1 MTKIEFMKGA
11 HDEMRKI
18 IKKLSSIQ
26 IIMFAF
32 LFVIILGSVLLSL
45 PISSANGKGV
55 PYVDALFTATTAT
68 CVTGLVTLPT
78 VSTWSVFGQ
87 VVILLL
93 IQIGGLGVITV
104 GAGMMMIL
112 QRKINMNDRIIISDS
127 LNMNFIGGIVKFV
140 KKVILFTFITELAGA
155 LLYMTVFVPEFGI
168 KGIWV
173 SVFTSVSAFCN
184 AGIDIISENSLCGY
198 TLNPIINIT
207 TILLII
213 LGGIGFVVL
222 FDLTRLIKNKKR
234 KGLKFLSLH
243 SKIAL
248 SVTGFLILF
257 GTVLILIF
265 EYNNPDTLGGYT
277 FFEKIMVSL
286 FQSVTLRTA
295 GFASIAQEC
304 ITDATAFISMLLM
317 FIGGSPAGTAGG
329 IKTVTF
335 FVLLASTAAVIKN
348 KRTVDV
354 FDRQISTEIIKR
366 CVAVFA
372 VSLLTVIGSTILL
385 IIFNGGE
392 FLDIL
397 YETISAAATVGLSRN
412 YTSTLN
418 AIGKIIITLTM
429 YLGRVGPISL
439 AFAFS
444 VNKSKE
450 NLIEN
455 PVEEISVG

>member
-1 MTKIEFMKGA
+1 
-11 HDEMRKI
+11 MRKF
-18 IKKLSSIQ
+18 IKKMSSIQ

-32 LFVIILGSVLLSL
+32 LLVIIIGSILLSL
-45 PISSANGKGV
+45 PISSANGKRV

-68 CVTGLVTLPT
+68 CVTGLVTVPT
-78 VSTWSVFGQ
+78 ISTWSSFGHI
-87 VVILLL
+87 VILLL
-93 IQIGGLGVITV
+93 IQIGGLGVTTV
-104 GAGMMMIL
+104 VAGMMMIL
-112 QRKINMNDRIIISDS
+112 QRKININDRVIISDS
-127 LNMNFIGGIVKFV
+127 FNLSSMGGIVQFV
-140 KKVILFTFITELAGA
+140 KKVILLTLIIELAGS
-155 LLYMTVFVPEFGI
+155 LLYMIVFIPELGI

-173 SVFTSVSAFCN
+173 SLFTSVSAFCN

-198 TLNPIINIT
+198 TPNPIINIT
-207 TILLII
+207 TIMLII
-213 LGGIGFVVL
+213 SGGIGFIVL
-222 FDLTRLIKNKKR
+222 FDLFRLVRNKKC
-234 KGLKFLSLH
+234 KGVKFLSLH

-248 SVTGFLILF
+248 SFTAFLILS
-257 GTVLILIF
+257 GTVFILVF
-265 EYNNPDTLGGYT
+265 EYNNPDTLGEYT
-277 FFEKIMVSL
+277 FFEKIMVAL

-304 ITDATAFISMLLM
+304 ITDASAFVSILLM

-335 FVLLASTAAVIKN
+335 FVLLVSTLSVIKN

-354 FDRQISTEIIKR
+354 FNRQISTEILKR
-366 CVAVFA
+366 SVAVFA

-392 FLDIL
+392 FIDIL
-397 YETISAAATVGLSRN
+397 YEAVSATATVGLTRN

-418 AIGKIIITLTM
+418 TIGKIIIILTM

-444 VNKSKE
+444 INKSKE

-455 PVEEISVG
+455 PAEEISVG

>member
-1 MTKIEFMKGA
+1 
-11 HDEMRKI
+11 MRRI
-18 IKKLSSIQ
+18 IRNMSSIQ
-26 IIMFAF
+26 IIMVAF
-32 LFVIILGSVLLSL
+32 LLVIIIGSVLLSL
-45 PISSANGKGV
+45 PVSSANGKSV

-68 CVTGLVTLPT
+68 CVTGLVTVST
-78 VSTWSVFGQ
+78 ISTWSVFGQ
-87 VVILLL
+87 IVILLL

-104 GAGMMMIL
+104 VTGMMMIL
-112 QRKINMNDRIIISDS
+112 QCKININDKIIISDS
-127 LNMNFIGGIVKFV
+127 FNLNSIGGIVKFV
-140 KKVILFTFITELAGA
+140 KKVILLTFIIELAGA
-155 LLYMTVFVPEFGI
+155 LLYMIVFIPEFGI

-173 SVFTSVSAFCN
+173 SVFTAVSAFCN

-207 TILLII
+207 TIILII

-222 FDLTRLIKNKKR
+222 FDLIRLIGNKKR

-248 SVTGFLILF
+248 SVTGFLIFF
-257 GTVLILIF
+257 GTIFFLIV

-277 FFEKIMVSL
+277 FFEKIMVAL

-295 GFASIAQEC
+295 GFASIDQKC
-304 ITDATAFISMLLM
+304 ITDASAFVSILLM

-335 FVLLASTAAVIKN
+335 FVLLAGTLAVIKN
-348 KRTVDV
+348 KRTIDV
-354 FDRQISTEIIKR
+354 FNRQISTEILKR
-366 CVAVFA
+366 SVAVFA
-372 VSLLTVIGSTILL
+372 VSLFTVIGSTILL

-392 FLDIL
+392 FIDIL
-397 YETISAAATVGLSRN
+397 YETVSATATVGLTRS

-418 AIGKIIITLTM
+418 TMGKIIITLTM

-444 VNKSKE
+444 VNKSRE

>member
-1 MTKIEFMKGA
+1 
-11 HDEMRKI
+11 MRKF
-18 IKKLSSIQ
+18 IKKMSSIQ

-32 LFVIILGSVLLSL
+32 LLVIIIGSILLSL
-45 PISSANGKGV
+45 PISSANGKRV

-68 CVTGLVTLPT
+68 CVTGLVTVPT
-78 VSTWSVFGQ
+78 ISTWSSFGHI
-87 VVILLL
+87 VILLL
-93 IQIGGLGVITV
+93 IQIGGLGVTTV
-104 GAGMMMIL
+104 VAGMMMIL
-112 QRKINMNDRIIISDS
+112 QRKININDRVIISDS
-127 LNMNFIGGIVKFV
+127 FNLSSMGGIVQFV
-140 KKVILFTFITELAGA
+140 KKVILLTLIIELAGS
-155 LLYMTVFVPEFGI
+155 LLYMIVFIPELGI

-173 SVFTSVSAFCN
+173 SLFTSVSAFCN

-207 TILLII
+207 TIMLII
-213 LGGIGFVVL
+213 SGGIGFIVL
-222 FDLTRLIKNKKR
+222 FDLFRLVRNKKC
-234 KGLKFLSLH
+234 KGVKFLSLH

-248 SVTGFLILF
+248 SFTAFLILS
-257 GTVLILIF
+257 GTVFILVF
-265 EYNNPDTLGGYT
+265 EYNNPDTLGEYT
-277 FFEKIMVSL
+277 FFEKIMVAL

-304 ITDATAFISMLLM
+304 ITDASAFVSILLM

-335 FVLLASTAAVIKN
+335 FVLLVSTLSVIKN

-354 FDRQISTEIIKR
+354 FNRQISTEILKR
-366 CVAVFA
+366 SVAVFA

-392 FLDIL
+392 FIDIL
-397 YETISAAATVGLSRN
+397 YEAVSATATVGLTRN

-418 AIGKIIITLTM
+418 TIGKIIIILTM

-444 VNKSKE
+444 INKSKE

-455 PVEEISVG
+455 PAEEISVG

>member
-1 MTKIEFMKGA
+1 MSKTAKGSGK
-11 HDEMRKI
+11 MRRFI
-18 IKKLSSIQ
+18 RHLTSIQ
-26 IIMFAF
+26 IIMFSF
-32 LFVIILGSVLLSL
+32 LLTIIIGSILLSL
-45 PISSANGKGV
+45 PISSANGKSV
-55 PYVDALFTATTAT
+55 SYVDALFTATTAT
-68 CVTGLVTLPT
+68 CVTGLVTVPT
-78 VSTWSVFGQ
+78 ISTWSGFGQ

-104 GAGMMMIL
+104 VTGIMMIFK
-112 QRKINMNDRIIISDS
+112 RRININDKIIISDS
-127 LNMNFIGGIVKFV
+127 FNLNSIGGIVKFI
-140 KKVILFTFITELAGA
+140 KKVILLSFIIELAGA
-155 LLYMTVFVPEFGI
+155 LLYMTVFVPELGI

-198 TLNPIINIT
+198 TLNPIINII
-207 TILLII
+207 TIILII

-222 FDLTRLIKNKKR
+222 FDLIRLRENKKR

-248 SVTGFLILF
+248 SLTGFLIVF
-257 GTVLILIF
+257 GTVFIFIF
-265 EYNNPDTLGGYT
+265 EYNNPATLGGYT
-277 FFEKIMVSL
+277 FFEKIMVAM

-304 ITDATAFISMLLM
+304 ITDASAFVSILLM
-317 FIGGSPAGTAGG
+317 FIGGSPTGTAGG

-335 FVLLASTAAVIKN
+335 FVLLVSTFSTIKN
-348 KRTVDV
+348 KRTLDV
-354 FDRQISTEIIKR
+354 FNRQISTEILKR
-366 CVAVFA
+366 SVAVFA

-392 FLDIL
+392 FIDIL
-397 YETISAAATVGLSRN
+397 YETVSATATVGLSRS

-418 AIGKIIITLTM
+418 TISKIIITLTM

>member
-1 MTKIEFMKGA
+1 MQKFL
-11 HDEMRKI
+11 RS
-18 IKKLSSIQ
+18 LSSIQ

-32 LFVIILGSVLLSL
+32 LLTIIMGSILLSL
-45 PISSANGKGV
+45 PISSASGKSV

-68 CVTGLVTLPT
+68 CVTGLVTVPT
-78 VSTWSVFGQ
+78 ISTWSVFGQ
-87 VVILLL
+87 IVILFL

-104 GAGMMMIL
+104 VAGMMMIL
-112 QRKINMNDRIIISDS
+112 HRKININDKIIISDS
-127 LNMNFIGGIVKFV
+127 FNLNSIGGIIQFV
-140 KKVILFTFITELAGA
+140 KKVILLTFIIELAGA
-155 LLYMTVFVPEFGI
+155 LLYMIVFVPEFGI

-207 TILLII
+207 TIILII
-213 LGGIGFVVL
+213 LGGIGFVVI
-222 FDLTRLIKNKKR
+222 FDLIRLCKNGKC

-248 SVTGFLILF
+248 SFTGFLIFF
-257 GTVLILIF
+257 GTVSILFF
-265 EYNNPDTLGGYT
+265 EYNNPDTLGEYT
-277 FFEKIMVSL
+277 FFEKIMVAL

-295 GFASIAQEC
+295 GFASISQES
-304 ITDATAFISMLLM
+304 ITDASAFVSILLM

-335 FVLLASTAAVIKN
+335 FVLLVSAFSIVKN

-354 FDRQISTEIIKR
+354 FNRQISTEILKR
-366 CVAVFA
+366 SIAIFMI
-372 VSLLTVIGSTILL
+372 SLFTVICSTILL
-385 IIFNGGE
+385 IIFNGGD
-392 FLDIL
+392 FIDIL
-397 YETISAAATVGLSRN
+397 YETVSATATVGLSRS
-412 YTSTLN
+412 YTSSLN
-418 AIGKIIITLTM
+418 TVGKIIITLTM

-444 VNKSKE
+444 VNNSKE

-455 PVEEISVG
+455 PIEEISVG

>member
-1 MTKIEFMKGA
+1 M
-11 HDEMRKI
+11 
-18 IKKLSSIQ
+18 
-26 IIMFAF
+26 
-32 LFVIILGSVLLSL
+32 
-45 PISSANGKGV
+45 
-55 PYVDALFTATTAT
+55 
-68 CVTGLVTLPT
+68 
-78 VSTWSVFGQ
+78 
-87 VVILLL
+87 
-93 IQIGGLGVITV
+93 GVITV
-104 GAGMMMIL
+104 VAGMMMIL
-112 QRKINMNDRIIISDS
+112 QRKINIKDKILISDS
-127 LNMNFIGGIVKFV
+127 FNLSSIGGIAKFV
-140 KKVILFTFITELAGA
+140 KKVILLTFIIELAGA
-155 LLYMTVFVPEFGI
+155 LLYMIVFVPELGI

-207 TILLII
+207 TIILII
-213 LGGIGFVVL
+213 SGGIGFVVL
-222 FDLTRLIKNKKR
+222 FDLIRLAGNKKR

-248 SVTGFLILF
+248 SFTGFLIFL
-257 GTVLILIF
+257 GTVFILVF

-277 FFEKIMVSL
+277 FFEKIMVAL

-295 GFASIAQEC
+295 GFASIAQES
-304 ITDATAFISMLLM
+304 ITDASAFVSIVLM

-335 FVLLASTAAVIKN
+335 FVLLVSTFSVIKN
-348 KRTVDV
+348 KRTIDV
-354 FDRQISTEIIKR
+354 FNRQISTEILKR
-366 CVAVFA
+366 SVAVFA
-372 VSLLTVIGSTILL
+372 VSSLTVIGSTILL

-392 FLDIL
+392 FIDIL
-397 YETISAAATVGLSRN
+397 YETVSATATVGLSRN
-412 YTSTLN
+412 YTTTLN
-418 AIGKIIITLTM
+418 TMSKIIITLTM

-444 VNKSKE
+444 VNKGKE

>member
-1 MTKIEFMKGA
+1 MSNNVERCDKLQKIT
-11 HDEMRKI
+11 RKF
-18 IKKLSSIQ
+18 SSIHM
-26 IIMFAF
+26 IMFAF
-32 LFVIILGSVLLSL
+32 LFVIMIGSILLSL
-45 PISSANGKGV
+45 PISSASEKSV
-55 PYVDALFTATTAT
+55 PYVDALFIATSAT

-78 VSTWSVFGQ
+78 ITTWSIFGQ
-87 VVILLL
+87 IVILFL
-93 IQIGGLGVITV
+93 IQMGGLGVITV
-104 GAGMMMIL
+104 IAGAMMIL
-112 QRKINMNDRIIISDS
+112 QCKININDKILISDS
-127 LNMNFIGGIVKFV
+127 FNMTSIGGILNFV
-140 KKVILFTFITELAGA
+140 KKVILLTFVIELAGA
-155 LLYMTVFVPEFGI
+155 LLYMIVFVPELGL

-184 AGIDIISENSLCGY
+184 AGIDIISENSLCEY
-198 TLNPIINIT
+198 ALNPIINIT
-207 TILLII
+207 TVTLII
-213 LGGIGFVVL
+213 SGGIGFVVL
-222 FDLTRLIKNKKR
+222 FDLAKVLGGKKR
-234 KGLKFLSLH
+234 KCVKFLSLH

-248 SVTGFLILF
+248 SVTAFLIII

-265 EYNNPDTLGGYT
+265 EYNNPYTLGGYT
-277 FFEKIMVSL
+277 FGEKIMVSL

-304 ITDATAFISMLLM
+304 ITDASAFISMLLM
-317 FIGGSPAGTAGG
+317 FIGGSPSGTAGG
-329 IKTVTF
+329 VKTVTV
-335 FVLLASTAAVIKN
+335 FVLLVSTAAVIKN

-354 FDRQISTEIIKR
+354 FNRQVSTEIIKR
-366 CVAVFA
+366 SVSIFA
-372 VSLLTVIGSTILL
+372 VSLLTVIGSTLLL

-392 FLDIL
+392 FIDIL

-418 AIGKIIITLTM
+418 TVGKIIITLTM

-444 VNKSKE
+444 VNRGKE